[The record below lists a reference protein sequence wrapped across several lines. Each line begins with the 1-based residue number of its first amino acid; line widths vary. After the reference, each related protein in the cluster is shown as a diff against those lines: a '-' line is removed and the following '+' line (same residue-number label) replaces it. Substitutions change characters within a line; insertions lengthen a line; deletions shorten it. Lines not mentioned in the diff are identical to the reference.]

1 MRFDLHCHT
10 REGSIDARASIFDI
24 AARLQAKGFDGMLV
38 TDHNS
43 FDGFDKCADAAAKN
57 GFVILR
63 GIEYDTSNA
72 GHMLVI
78 LPDKV
83 KCRLLEI
90 RGMGVEHL
98 IKLVHSHGG
107 ILGPAHPY
115 GTGFFALM
123 HTRWSQRHMESLLDD
138 FDFVETCNSGVKH
151 EANARAR
158 RLAQYFG
165 KVQTGGSDVH
175 HLEDAGLAYTDISGD
190 IRSNN
195 ELIAAIRRGE
205 GITAAC
211 KENPH
216 GSENKIIKNAG
227 IAGYWVM
234 NKATAALR
242 LVQRRHAEKHI

>member
-10 REGSIDARASIFDI
+10 AKGSIDAKASLADI
-24 AARLQAKGFDGMLV
+24 AARLLAKGFDGMLV

-43 FDGFDKCADAAAKN
+43 FKGFDKCAQNAAKD

-63 GIEYDTSNA
+63 GIEYDTRNA

-78 LPDKV
+78 LPDMV
-83 KCRLLEI
+83 KCRLLSI

-98 IKLVHSHGG
+98 IKLVHGCGG

-123 HTRWSQRHMESLLDD
+123 HTRWSQKNMETLLDN
-138 FDFVETCNSGVKH
+138 FDFVETCNAGVKH
-151 EANARAR
+151 EANIRAR
-158 RLAQYFG
+158 HLAQHFG

-175 HLEDAGLAYTDISGD
+175 HIEDAGSAYTDIDGD

-195 ELIAAIRRGE
+195 ELIAALRRGV
-205 GITAAC
+205 GIRAGCT
-211 KENPH
+211 ENPH
-216 GSENKIIKNAG
+216 GSDNKIIKNAG

-242 LVQRRHAEKHI
+242 LIQRRRAEKHN